1 MASGLFGCRIPVS
14 SLLALELGLALG
26 EKRLDAGLEVLGVEA
41 GVGLVA
47 LGAGERTRP
56 GEAPR
61 EFLVPACDE
70 RGAVG
75 DAPRRRHRFFL
86 DPVVGHDAVYQALLF
101 RLLGAEHAALEQD
114 LERRGAADEVDQPLH
129 LSVADDEPQ
138 LVDGNAEAARRPANT
153 QVALRND
160 FQPAADAHAV

>member
-26 EKRLDAGLEVLGVEA
+26 EKRLDAGLEVLGVET

-61 EFLVPACDE
+61 EFLVPARDQ
-70 RGAVG
+70 RRALG
-75 DAPRRRHRFFL
+75 DAQRGGHRFLL
-86 DPVVGHDAVYQALLF
+86 DLVVGHDTVDEAFVLRFL
-101 RLLGAEHAALEQD
+101 RAEHTALEQD
-114 LERRGAADEVDQPLH
+114 LERRGAADEV
-129 LSVADDEPQ
+129 
-138 LVDGNAEAARRPANT
+138 
-153 QVALRND
+153 
-160 FQPAADAHAV
+160 